1 MAEGNCFKYSDSE
14 KNQCFLR
21 ETLYFSVY
29 AAENLQATF
38 KIKFGFESHAFIELK
53 KEQSIIK
60 IQNTNE
66 IKDITRYMLNEQ
78 ISSFFSHKKISQF
91 FFFSLK
97 INIYNIINRNDQIK
111 KKKKMEFDWCWKQN
125 YH

>member
-14 KNQCFLR
+14 KNQFFVR

-29 AAENLQATF
+29 AAENFQATF
-38 KIKFGFESHAFIELK
+38 KIKFGFESHAFMDLQ

-66 IKDITRYMLNEQ
+66 IQNLNRYMLNEQ
-78 ISSFFSHKKISQF
+78 ISFFS
-91 FFFSLK
+91 
-97 INIYNIINRNDQIK
+97 
-111 KKKKMEFDWCWKQN
+111 
-125 YH
+125 